1 MQLKRYLDL
10 YALLRQDRSTKEE
23 RRAFGLS
30 DAARGKDAAGQLSA
44 WAEVHRT
51 SLPRPLL
58 SEQVEGMLY
67 HATLLL
73 GITALLLGIVTAA
86 GLLNYSGKEP
96 VNLVYFLAVA
106 VLLPLVT
113 MVLALTAMFRANRA
127 RNFLVHI
134 SPAYWLTRI
143 IGFFDRK
150 GSMNFNTIPLNPL
163 ILNWI
168 IIRRSQLLALLFA
181 VGMLLALL
189 GVVATRDIA
198 FAWSTTL
205 QIDAAQFHA
214 FIEALALP
222 WRGWLPSAVP
232 TLALVEQS
240 HYFRLGGKLSETM
253 VSHAAMLGAWWK
265 FLAMAT
271 FVYAILLRFGMYLLA
286 GWGLSRAIRRSL
298 PVLDGADVLLRDMN
312 EPLITTHPDEKNLS
326 SNTLQESLYTR
337 TDTKLASSY
346 DGVVGWAI
354 PEETLVSLCDAFA
367 LTASECM
374 EAGGNRSL
382 EEDRHTLERL
392 GGTVLL
398 FVKAWEPP
406 TMDFA
411 DFLDGA
417 ARRASKVVV
426 VPVGTPKEGYV
437 ADARHRAVWA
447 RKLASLDHSN
457 VWMLR

>member
-10 YALLRQDRSTKEE
+10 YTLLQQDRSSREE

-30 DAARGKDAAGQLSA
+30 EAVRGKDAAEQLCA
-44 WAEVHRT
+44 WAEAHRT
-51 SLPRPLL
+51 SLSRPLL
-58 SEQVEGMLY
+58 SEQVEGVLY
-67 HATLLL
+67 HATLIF
-73 GITALLLGIVTAA
+73 GIAAFLLGIVTAT
-86 GLLNYSGKEP
+86 GLLSYSGKEP

-113 MVLALTAMFRANRA
+113 MVFAVIAMFRANRA

-134 SPAYWLTRI
+134 SPAYWMTRI

-150 GSMNFNTIPLNPL
+150 GSLKFNTIPLNPL

-181 VGMLLALL
+181 IGMLLALL

-214 FIEALALP
+214 FIEALAFP

-232 TLALVEQS
+232 SLALVEQS

-286 GWGLSRAIRRSL
+286 GWGLSRAIRRSM
-298 PVLDGADVLLRDMN
+298 PALDGADVLLRDMN
-312 EPLITTHPDEKNLS
+312 EPLITTHPDEKSVS
-326 SNTLQESLYTR
+326 SDMSQERLYTR
-337 TDTKLASSY
+337 MDAKMAPSY
-346 DGVVGWAI
+346 DTVVGWAI
-354 PEETLVSLCDAFA
+354 PEETLVSLCDTFSV
-367 LTASECM
+367 TAAACR
-374 EAGGNRSL
+374 EAGGNRTL
-382 EEDRHTLERL
+382 EEDSHTLETLR
-392 GGTVLL
+392 GTVLL

-411 DFLDGA
+411 DFLKA
-417 ARRASKVVV
+417 VSQRVSKVVV

-437 ADARHRAVWA
+437 ADARHKAVWE
-447 RKLASLDHSN
+447 RKLALLDYPN

>member
-10 YALLRQDRSTKEE
+10 YALLQQDRSSRQE

-30 DAARGKDAAGQLSA
+30 DAARGKEAADQLRA
-44 WAEVHRT
+44 WTEAHQ
-51 SLPRPLL
+51 SLLPRPLL
-58 SEQVEGMLY
+58 SEQVEGVLY

-73 GITALLLGIVTAA
+73 GIAALLLGIVTAA
-86 GLLNYSGKEP
+86 GLLSYSGKEP

-113 MVLALTAMFRANRA
+113 MLLSLIAMFRANRS
-127 RNFLVHI
+127 RNFLIHI

-150 GSMNFNTIPLNPL
+150 GSLTFHTVPLNPL

-181 VGMLLALL
+181 IGMLLALL

-214 FIEALALP
+214 FVETLAFP
-222 WRGWLPSAVP
+222 WKAWLPSAVP
-232 TLALVEQS
+232 SLPLVEQS
-240 HYFRLGGKLSETM
+240 HYFRLGGELSDTM

-286 GWGLSRAIRRSL
+286 GWGLSRAIRRSM
-298 PVLDGADVLLRDMN
+298 PAIDGADVLLRDMN
-312 EPLITTHPDEKNLS
+312 EPLVTTHPDEKSLS
-326 SNTLQESLYTR
+326 SDMTQESFYQR
-337 TDTKLASSY
+337 TDTKLTPSY
-346 DGVVGWAI
+346 DAIVGWAT
-354 PEETLVSLCDAFA
+354 PEETLLSLCDSFSVA
-367 LTASECM
+367 ASKCM
-374 EAGGNRSL
+374 EAGGSRTL
-382 EEDRHTLERL
+382 EEDRHTLEAL

-406 TMDFA
+406 TMEFA
-411 DFLDGA
+411 DFLEA
-417 ARRASKVVV
+417 VAKHVSKAVV
-426 VPVGTPKEGYV
+426 VPVGTPKEGY
-437 ADARHRAVWA
+437 AANARHKAVWE
-447 RKLASLDHSN
+447 RKLASLDYPN